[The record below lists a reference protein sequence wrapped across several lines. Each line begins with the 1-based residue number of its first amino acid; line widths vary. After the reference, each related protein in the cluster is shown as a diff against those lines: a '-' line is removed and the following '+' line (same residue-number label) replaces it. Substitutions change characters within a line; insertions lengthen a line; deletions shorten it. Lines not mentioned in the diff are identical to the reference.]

1 MYGPPPAALAIR
13 ICSLVSLKSLPAMA
27 VELPGAAGDVG
38 EAEAGPA
45 AGTSNSDL
53 PSRKAFSRAA
63 FSARARLSASIWA
76 RMAAFAFASS
86 ILSIHQCNGRR
97 CQRTCETEAMK
108 GKMRR
113 YEVSRLDLDVVGGE
127 MTNLAAFD
135 QLP

>member
-13 ICSLVSLKSLPAMA
+13 ICSLVSLKSLPATA
-27 VELPGAAGDVG
+27 VELPAAAGDVGDVG

-53 PSRKAFSRAA
+53 PSRKAFSLAA

-108 GKMRR
+108 
-113 YEVSRLDLDVVGGE
+113 
-127 MTNLAAFD
+127 
-135 QLP
+135 